1 MAASGPAAAV
11 RAGSVFVKDSGDA
24 SARFS
29 KVDIF
34 DDDTVADL
42 AERATRVLEFN
53 VAAKYVRLYLVP
65 AALVRPIQR
74 NPGREHEVLVEEKL
88 CLATDTL
95 ADAGVGIRSG
105 CSLLARVTRQQAAA
119 ALGKWPSRAPCSAC
133 AA

>member
-65 AALVRPIQR
+65 AALVNPIQR
-74 NPGREHEVLVEEKL
+74 DPRREHEVLVEENL
-88 CLATDTL
+88 CLATDKL